1 VDVELLASGEGA
13 ADQLAAAIDAL
24 DDLIGDADPD
34 DVDALNTARQS
45 LVNAS
50 KASLWTSDD
59 TLAVPRGIRVFR
71 RIRRAINAL
80 QHVPEDSSV
89 YDGVQDVIWSVVTAT
104 QNVAAT
110 AIDQA
115 IADGAPDGQV
125 ERATLRFNRATKAE
139 VKGNAKK
146 AVLAYG
152 NSWKVATKYLK

>member
-1 VDVELLASGEGA
+1 M
-13 ADQLAAAIDAL
+13 
-24 DDLIGDADPD
+24 
-34 DVDALNTARQS
+34 
-45 LVNAS
+45 
-50 KASLWTSDD
+50 
-59 TLAVPRGIRVFR
+59 FR

-80 QHVPEDSSV
+80 QHVSEDSSV

-125 ERATLRFNRATKAE
+125 DRATLRFNRATRAE
-139 VKGNAKK
+139 VKGKAKK
-146 AVLAYG
+146 AVLMYG